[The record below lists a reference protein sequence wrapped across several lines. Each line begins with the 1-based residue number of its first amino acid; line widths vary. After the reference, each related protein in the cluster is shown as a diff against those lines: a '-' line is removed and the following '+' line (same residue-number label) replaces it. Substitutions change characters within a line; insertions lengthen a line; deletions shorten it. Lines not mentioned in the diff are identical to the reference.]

1 MEVPSFQRVLI
12 SKAIYVAI
20 EQPLLYNSGMKL
32 SLKSISIS
40 LGSLS
45 LIFNTDKLEVHY
57 ITLQIFTILYNEYN
71 TTGQYLYHISDIL
84 LTFSTP
90 INSPITPVT
99 SSTTATL
106 SVLSLIAIQS
116 NHHLML
122 HILSE
127 SITPFLSISN
137 LLVD

>member
-20 EQPLLYNSGMKL
+20 EQPFLYNSGMKL

-57 ITLQIFTILYNEYN
+57 ITLQIFTILYYEYN

-99 SSTTATL
+99 SSTTAAL
-106 SVLSLIAIQS
+106 IVLSLIAIQS